1 MPEAIMQRTYGKSNV
16 LNIEKIYVNDPVD
29 DEILIKQTAIGI
41 HFHDVYVRTG
51 LYKTLNLPGI
61 PGIEAAGVVEK
72 KGRNVNNLN
81 IGDRVVYITGSYGAY
96 ASHRVINHNIVA
108 KIPNQLD
115 DATMATNFSRALTVN
130 MLTEQVFN
138 LKDKTTVLVTAAAG
152 GVGRLLCQYL
162 NSIGKIV
169 IGTVG
174 SEEKI
179 KVAKSWGCKEAF
191 IYNDKKICEYSKDIT
206 KGIGFD
212 LVYDSVGFD
221 TFEQSFDLASNCG
234 YLINFG
240 QSSGPI
246 PSIEMSKLAQKSL
259 SISRP
264 ILFHYTNQRN
274 LFENMSK
281 SVFNLFK
288 NNVYSF
294 EKKICFDLKDV
305 SQAHDLLES
314 RTGGGSLYLKP

>member
-16 LNIEKIYVNDPVD
+16 LNIEKIYVNDPTD

-108 KIPNQLD
+108 KIPNELD
-115 DATMATNFSRALTVN
+115 DAIMATNFSRALTVN

-169 IGTVG
+169 IGMVG

-191 IYNDKKICEYSKDIT
+191 IYNDKKIYEYSKDIT

-246 PSIEMSKLAQKSL
+246 PAMEMSKLAQKSL

>member
-16 LNIEKIYVNDPVD
+16 LNIEKIYVNDPSD

-61 PGIEAAGVVEK
+61 PGIEATGVVEK

-174 SEEKI
+174 SEEKV
-179 KVAKSWGCKEAF
+179 KVAKSCGCREAF

-246 PSIEMSKLAQKSL
+246 PAMEMSKLAQKSL

>member
-16 LNIEKIYVNDPVD
+16 LNIEKIYVNDPSD

-246 PSIEMSKLAQKSL
+246 PAMEMSKLAQKSL

>member
-206 KGIGFD
+206 KGNGFD

-246 PSIEMSKLAQKSL
+246 PAIEMSKLAQKSL

-281 SVFNLFK
+281 SVFNQFI

>member
-108 KIPNQLD
+108 KIPDQLD

-191 IYNDKKICEYSKDIT
+191 IYNDKKIYEYSKDIT

-246 PSIEMSKLAQKSL
+246 PAMEMSKLAQKSL

>member
-16 LNIEKIYVNDPVD
+16 LNIEKIYVNDPAD

-41 HFHDVYVRTG
+41 NFHDVYVRTG

-108 KIPNQLD
+108 KIPNELD

-246 PSIEMSKLAQKSL
+246 PAMEMSKLAQKSL

>member
-96 ASHRVINHNIVA
+96 ASHRVINQKIVA
-108 KIPNQLD
+108 KIPNELD

-246 PSIEMSKLAQKSL
+246 PAMEMSKLAQKSL

>member
-1 MPEAIMQRTYGKSNV
+1 MPEAIMQRTYGKSNI
-16 LNIEKIYVNDPVD
+16 LNIEKISVNDPED

-51 LYKTLNLPGI
+51 LYKTLKLPGI
-61 PGIEAAGVVEK
+61 PGIEAVGFIEK
-72 KGRNVNNLN
+72 KGRHVNNLN

-108 KIPNQLD
+108 KIPYELD

-138 LKDKTTVLVTAAAG
+138 LKDKTTILITAAAG

-169 IGTVG
+169 IGLVG

-179 KVAKSWGCKEAF
+179 NLAKSYGCKEAF
-191 IYNDKKICEYSKDIT
+191 IYNDNKIYEYSKDIT
-206 KGIGFD
+206 KGTGFD
-212 LVYDSVGFD
+212 LVYDSVGLD

-246 PSIEMSKLAQKSL
+246 PPIEMSKLAQKSL
-259 SISRP
+259 SVSRP

>member
-16 LNIEKIYVNDPVD
+16 LNIEKIYVNDPAD

-108 KIPNQLD
+108 KIPDELD

-179 KVAKSWGCKEAF
+179 KAAKSWGCKEAF
-191 IYNDKKICEYSKDIT
+191 IYNDKKIREYSKDIT
-206 KGIGFD
+206 KGTGFD
-212 LVYDSVGFD
+212 LVYDSVGLD
-221 TFEQSFDLASNCG
+221 TFKQSFDLASNCG

>member
-108 KIPNQLD
+108 KIPNELD

-162 NSIGKIV
+162 NSLGKIV

-191 IYNDKKICEYSKDIT
+191 IYNDKKIYEYSKDIT

-246 PSIEMSKLAQKSL
+246 PPVEMSKLAQKSL

-264 ILFHYTNQRN
+264 ILFHYTNQRS
-274 LFENMSK
+274 LFENMSR
-281 SVFNLFK
+281 SVFDQFI
-288 NNVYSF
+288 NNVYSLE
-294 EKKICFDLKDV
+294 EKMCFDLKNV
-305 SQAHDLLES
+305 SQAHDILES
-314 RTGGGSLYLKP
+314 RNGGGSLYLKP

>member
-16 LNIEKIYVNDPVD
+16 LNIEKIYVNDPAD

-108 KIPNQLD
+108 KIPNELD

-246 PSIEMSKLAQKSL
+246 PAMEMSKLDK
-259 SISRP
+259 
-264 ILFHYTNQRN
+264 N
-274 LFENMSK
+274 LINFS
-281 SVFNLFK
+281 SYF
-288 NNVYSF
+288 
-294 EKKICFDLKDV
+294 I
-305 SQAHDLLES
+305 
-314 RTGGGSLYLKP
+314 SLYKSKKLI

>member
-16 LNIEKIYVNDPVD
+16 LNIEKIYVNDPAD

-51 LYKTLNLPGI
+51 LYKTLKLPGI

-108 KIPNQLD
+108 KIPYELD

-138 LKDKTTVLVTAAAG
+138 LKDKTTILITAAAG

-169 IGTVG
+169 IGLVG

-179 KVAKSWGCKEAF
+179 NLAKSYGCKEAF
-191 IYNDKKICEYSKDIT
+191 IYNDKKIYEYSKDIT
-206 KGIGFD
+206 KGTGFD

-246 PSIEMSKLAQKSL
+246 APIEMSKLAQKSL

>member
-108 KIPNQLD
+108 KIPNELD
-115 DATMATNFSRALTVN
+115 DAIMATNFSRALTVN

-162 NSIGKIV
+162 NSLGKIV

-191 IYNDKKICEYSKDIT
+191 IYNDKKIYEYSKDIT

-246 PSIEMSKLAQKSL
+246 PAMEMSKLAQKSL

>member
-61 PGIEAAGVVEK
+61 PGIEAAGVVEN

-108 KIPNQLD
+108 KIPNELD
-115 DATMATNFSRALTVN
+115 DEIMATNFSRALTVN

-191 IYNDKKICEYSKDIT
+191 IYNDKKIYEYSKDIT

>member
-108 KIPNQLD
+108 KIPNELD

-179 KVAKSWGCKEAF
+179 KAAKSWGCKEAF

-246 PSIEMSKLAQKSL
+246 PAMEMSKLAQKSL

-281 SVFNLFK
+281 SVFNQFI

>member
-108 KIPNQLD
+108 KIPNELD

-162 NSIGKIV
+162 NSLGKIV

-246 PSIEMSKLAQKSL
+246 PAMEMSKLAQKSL

-281 SVFNLFK
+281 SVFNQFI

>member
-108 KIPNQLD
+108 KIPDQLD

-246 PSIEMSKLAQKSL
+246 PAMEMSKLAQKSL

>member
-1 MPEAIMQRTYGKSNV
+1 MGYN
-16 LNIEKIYVNDPVD
+16 
-29 DEILIKQTAIGI
+29 
-41 HFHDVYVRTG
+41 
-51 LYKTLNLPGI
+51 
-61 PGIEAAGVVEK
+61 
-72 KGRNVNNLN
+72 GRNVNNLN

-96 ASHRVINHNIVA
+96 SSHRVINHNIVA
-108 KIPNQLD
+108 KIPYELD

-138 LKDKTTVLVTAAAG
+138 LKDKTTILITAAAG

-169 IGTVG
+169 IGLVG

-179 KVAKSWGCKEAF
+179 NLAKSYGCKEAF
-191 IYNDKKICEYSKDIT
+191 IYNDKKIYEYSKDIT

-246 PSIEMSKLAQKSL
+246 PPIEMSKLAQKSL

>member
-1 MPEAIMQRTYGKSNV
+1 MPEAIIQRTYGKSNV
-16 LNIEKIYVNDPVD
+16 LNIEKIYVNDPAD

-108 KIPNQLD
+108 KIPNELD

-162 NSIGKIV
+162 ISIGKIV

-179 KVAKSWGCKEAF
+179 KLAKSYGCKEAF
-191 IYNDKKICEYSKDIT
+191 IYNDKKICEFSKDIT

-246 PSIEMSKLAQKSL
+246 LPIEMSKLAQKSL

-264 ILFHYTNQRN
+264 ILFHYTSHRN

>member
-72 KGRNVNNLN
+72 KGSNVNNLN

-108 KIPNQLD
+108 KIPDQLD

-212 LVYDSVGFD
+212 LVYDSVGFE

-246 PSIEMSKLAQKSL
+246 PAMEMSKLAQKSL

>member
-108 KIPNQLD
+108 KIPNELD

-246 PSIEMSKLAQKSL
+246 PPIEMSKLAQKSL

>member
-72 KGRNVNNLN
+72 KGHNVNNLN

-108 KIPNQLD
+108 KIPNELD

-212 LVYDSVGFD
+212 LVYDSVGLD

>member
-108 KIPNQLD
+108 KIPNELD

>member
-206 KGIGFD
+206 KGNGFD

-246 PSIEMSKLAQKSL
+246 PPIEMSKLAQKSL

-281 SVFNLFK
+281 SVFNQFI

>member
-16 LNIEKIYVNDPVD
+16 LNIEKIYVNDPAD

-51 LYKTLNLPGI
+51 LYKTLKLPGI
-61 PGIEAAGVVEK
+61 PGIEATGVVEK
-72 KGRNVNNLN
+72 KGLNVNNLN
-81 IGDRVVYITGSYGAY
+81 IGDRVVYIKGSYGAY

-108 KIPNQLD
+108 KIPNELD

-138 LKDKTTVLVTAAAG
+138 LKDKTTVLITAAAG

-191 IYNDKKICEYSKDIT
+191 IYNDKKICEYSNLQANIFLPKIPISNRAKKFFRIIKTKEKDMWNKILFGGEDYNLLFSIKREKQAFLRKKLKNVHRIGSFKRG
-206 KGIGFD
+206 KGICFLD
-212 LVYDSVGFD
+212 EKKTKID
-221 TFEQSFDLASNCG
+221 
-234 YLINFG
+234 
-240 QSSGPI
+240 
-246 PSIEMSKLAQKSL
+246 
-259 SISRP
+259 
-264 ILFHYTNQRN
+264 
-274 LFENMSK
+274 
-281 SVFNLFK
+281 FK
-288 NNVYSF
+288 NIGFSHF
-294 EKKICFDLKDV
+294 
-305 SQAHDLLES
+305 
-314 RTGGGSLYLKP
+314 

>member
-61 PGIEAAGVVEK
+61 PGIEAAGVVEE

-108 KIPNQLD
+108 KIPNELD

-169 IGTVG
+169 VGTVG

-246 PSIEMSKLAQKSL
+246 PAMEMSKLAQKSL

-274 LFENMSK
+274 LFKNMSK

>member
-16 LNIEKIYVNDPVD
+16 LNIEKIYVNDPAD

-108 KIPNQLD
+108 KIPDQLD

-191 IYNDKKICEYSKDIT
+191 IYNDKKIGEYSKDIT
-206 KGIGFD
+206 KGTGFD

>member
-1 MPEAIMQRTYGKSNV
+1 MPEAIIQRTYGKSNV
-16 LNIEKIYVNDPVD
+16 LNIEKIYVNDPAD

-51 LYKTLNLPGI
+51 LYKTLKLPGI

-108 KIPNQLD
+108 KIPYELD

-138 LKDKTTVLVTAAAG
+138 LKDKTTILITAAAG

-169 IGTVG
+169 IGLVG

-179 KVAKSWGCKEAF
+179 NLAKSYGCKEAF
-191 IYNDKKICEYSKDIT
+191 IYNDKKIYEYSKDIT
-206 KGIGFD
+206 KGTGFD

-240 QSSGPI
+240 QSSGAI
-246 PSIEMSKLAQKSL
+246 PPIEMSKLAQKSL

>member
-16 LNIEKIYVNDPVD
+16 LNIEKIYVNDPAD

-72 KGRNVNNLN
+72 KGSNVNNLN

-108 KIPNQLD
+108 KIPNELD

-246 PSIEMSKLAQKSL
+246 PAMEMSKLAQKSL

-294 EKKICFDLKDV
+294 EKIICFDLKDV

>member
-1 MPEAIMQRTYGKSNV
+1 MPEAIIQRTYGKSDV
-16 LNIEKIYVNDPVD
+16 LNIEKISLNDPTD

-61 PGIEAAGVVEK
+61 PGVEASGIVEK
-72 KGRNVNNLN
+72 LGKNVNDLN
-81 IGDRVVYITGSYGAY
+81 VGDRVVYITGSYGAY
-96 ASHRVINHNIVA
+96 SSHRVINHKIVA
-108 KIPNQLD
+108 KIPDELD

-130 MLTEQVFN
+130 MLTEQVFS
-138 LKDKTTVLVTAAAG
+138 LKDKRTILVTAAAG

-174 SEEKI
+174 SEKKI
-179 KVAKSWGCKEAF
+179 KLAKSYGCKEAF
-191 IYNDKKICEYSKDIT
+191 IYNDTDINEYSKDIT

-212 LVYDSVGFD
+212 LIYDSVGLD
-221 TFEQSFDLASNCG
+221 TFEQSFDLTSNCG

-246 PSIEMSKLAQKSL
+246 PPFEMSKLAQKSL
-259 SISRP
+259 SICRP
-264 ILFHYTNQRN
+264 ILFHYTNQRS
-274 LFENMSK
+274 LFESMSK
-281 SVFNLFK
+281 SVFDQFK
-288 NNVYSF
+288 NNVYSL
-294 EKKICFDLKDV
+294 EDKMCFDLKNV
-305 SQAHDLLES
+305 SQAHDILES

>member
-1 MPEAIMQRTYGKSNV
+1 MSK
-16 LNIEKIYVNDPVD
+16 
-29 DEILIKQTAIGI
+29 
-41 HFHDVYVRTG
+41 
-51 LYKTLNLPGI
+51 
-61 PGIEAAGVVEK
+61 K

-108 KIPNQLD
+108 KIPNELD

-138 LKDKTTVLVTAAAG
+138 LKDMTTVLVTAAAG

-179 KVAKSWGCKEAF
+179 KAAKSWGCKEAF

-212 LVYDSVGFD
+212 LVYDSVGLD

>member
-16 LNIEKIYVNDPVD
+16 LNIEKIYINDPAD

-51 LYKTLNLPGI
+51 LYKTLKLPGI
-61 PGIEAAGVVEK
+61 PGIEATGVIEK

-81 IGDRVVYITGSYGAY
+81 IGDRVVYLTGSYGAY

-108 KIPNQLD
+108 KIPNELD

-130 MLTEQVFN
+130 MLTEQIFN
-138 LKDKTTVLVTAAAG
+138 LKDKTTILITAAAG

-169 IGTVG
+169 IGLVG

-179 KVAKSWGCKEAF
+179 NLAKSYGCKEAF
-191 IYNDKKICEYSKDIT
+191 IYKDKNIYEYSKDLT
-206 KGIGFD
+206 KGTGFD

-246 PSIEMSKLAQKSL
+246 PPIEMSKLAQKSL

-264 ILFHYTNQRN
+264 ILFHYTSQRN